1 MDSVATPGGPI
12 RNIGAWTFEQLQAW
26 ADRPDHHGQELERIR
41 EVTSRHAQDYR
52 LDPADRKRWA
62 KLSLQVNARMHGDS
76 PWQQARMAAN
86 NVRLRTNIIDR
97 LGPDIQDPDW
107 NPDLVAAGILAA
119 LTLTPTQ
126 ARELSDHWQAL
137 PVERFC
143 ELRDVKI
150 TTARLQRLLRHLQPG
165 PIRDQAREWLTIR
178 ELLP

>member
-1 MDSVATPGGPI
+1 
-12 RNIGAWTFEQLQAW
+12 
-26 ADRPDHHGQELERIR
+26 
-41 EVTSRHAQDYR
+41 
-52 LDPADRKRWA
+52 
-62 KLSLQVNARMHGDS
+62 
-76 PWQQARMAAN
+76 MAAN

-107 NPDLVAAGILAA
+107 NPDLVAADILAA

-143 ELRDVKI
+143 ELRDVKN
-150 TTARLQRLLRHLQPG
+150 TTAPLQRLLRHLQPG

-178 ELLP
+178 ELLSLSNEQGRPRHARRASFRTLASGPINAFRGIGPRHRSQREHPGHRAIDLESSR